1 MLWKK
6 LGSSINYSDLVLR
19 GDFTNY
25 ESEYFSKIEAVE
37 MPERRASEVTEL
49 AAKFPNLKTLNIIE
63 KAIGIDSRVTPEMIQ
78 AILPYIDNI
87 KVNSEYTA
95 DALHSIIRQT
105 GNTDVLLLNNGKNI
119 ANLRN
124 IKRDNSEVMVGLRD
138 LSRK

>member
-1 MLWKK
+1 M
-6 LGSSINYSDLVLR
+6 VLR

-25 ESEYFSKIEAVE
+25 ESEYFSKIETVE

>member
-95 DALHSIIRQT
+95 DALQSIIRQT

-124 IKRDNSEVMVGLRD
+124 IKRDNSEVIVGLSD
-138 LSRK
+138 LFRK

>member
-25 ESEYFSKIEAVE
+25 ESEYFSKIETVE